1 MKFMCCAF
9 GIRRE
14 NRMAEKKLE
23 LEPGLSVDERVKR
36 LFNVSIKNKDHLKK
50 WLEASGRRWLVF
62 EALDLVDALPWTEGV
77 DDLMR
82 VVACYRNHRSQIP
95 TGRVEVQK
103 DPTLGKQVEVP
114 TMKTDLLEIEE
125 LDRCI
130 RNLIR
135 QASEK
140 DPTWKLDNPP
150 L

>member
-1 MKFMCCAF
+1 
-9 GIRRE
+9 
-14 NRMAEKKLE
+14 MAEKNLE
-23 LEPGLSVDERVKR
+23 LESELSVDEKAKR
-36 LFNVSIKNKDHLKK
+36 LFNVSIKSKDHLKE

-62 EALDLVDALPWTEGV
+62 DALDLVDALPWTDGV

-82 VVACYRNHRSQIP
+82 VVACYRSYRSQIP
-95 TGRVEVQK
+95 TGRMEVQQ
-103 DPTLGKQVEVP
+103 DPTLGKRVEVP
-114 TMKTDLLEIEE
+114 LMKTDMLEIEE